1 MTLMILE
8 ILFALCGVVSSLFF
22 VFVHLGWQRAMRV
35 PPGRSGHDPVSIVVA
50 AHNAAATLPDLFIAL
65 REQSFPRNRMQI
77 IVVDDRSDDGTA
89 KAVAAHGDDL
99 PIEMLR
105 VERTPEGV
113 SPKKHALHLGI
124 THAAHERI
132 LLTDAD
138 CVPQPEWIGAML
150 RVFGRGNDVALG
162 LAPLEARAGAA
173 SRYAAF
179 ESRRTMALMTAAAA
193 WKRPY
198 MASGRSWGFTKE
210 LYARAGG
217 LEPLFAHLGGD
228 DDLLL
233 QRFVRHDA
241 RVGVC
246 MEPDAQV
253 ESAAPLS
260 WHALNRQKLRHYR
273 VSSSYRGRASALL
286 TLFVVTETLT
296 PLFGAA
302 LTVMLPGA
310 AKIFPP
316 LLVLWKFWYD
326 TGFLFSAF
334 RWMHGETGR
343 ARLAMH
349 EAFHIFH
356 AAVVGLLS
364 FVKPPRW

>member
-1 MTLMILE
+1 MTLTIFE
-8 ILFALCGVVSSLFF
+8 ILFAICGVVSSLLF

-35 PPGRSGHDPVSIVVA
+35 PPGRSAHAAVSIVVA
-50 AHNAAATLPDLFIAL
+50 ARNAAATLPDLFIAL
-65 REQSFPRNRMQI
+65 RGQSFPRDRMQI
-77 IVVDDRSDDGTA
+77 IVIDDRSDDGTA
-89 KAVAAHGDDL
+89 EVIAAHAADL
-99 PIEMLR
+99 PVEVLR
-105 VERTPEGV
+105 VDMCPDGI

-124 THAAHERI
+124 RQAMHDSI

-138 CVPQPEWIGAML
+138 CVPQPEWIAAML
-150 RVFGRGNDVALG
+150 RVLGRGNDVALG
-162 LAPLEARAGAA
+162 LAPLEAREGSA

-179 ESRRTMALMTAAAA
+179 ESRRTMALMASAAA

-198 MASGRSWGFTKE
+198 MASGRNWGFTKE
-210 LYARAGG
+210 TYNRAGG

-233 QRFVRHDA
+233 QRFARHGA

-253 ESAAPLS
+253 ESPAPSS
-260 WHALNRQKLRHYR
+260 WRVLYRQKLRHYR
-273 VSSSYRGRASALL
+273 VSSSYRGGASALL
-286 TLFVVTETLT
+286 SLFVLTETLT
-296 PLFGAA
+296 PLLGAA
-302 LTVMLPGA
+302 LMVMLPGA

-326 TGFLFSAF
+326 SGFLFSAF
-334 RWMHGETGR
+334 RWMNGETGR

-349 EAFHIFH
+349 EAFHIFY

>member
-1 MTLMILE
+1 MIVTILE
-8 ILFALCGVVSSLFF
+8 ILFALCAVVSSLFF

-35 PPGRSGHDPVSIVVA
+35 PPGKSAQDAVSIIIA

-65 REQSFPRNRMQI
+65 REQSWPRDLMQI
-77 IVVDDRSDDGTA
+77 IIVDDRSEDATTE
-89 KAVAAHGDDL
+89 VIAAHADDL
-99 PIEMLR
+99 PVDVLR
-105 VERTPEGV
+105 VDQAPEGV

-124 THAAHERI
+124 TRAAHERI

-138 CVPQPEWIGAML
+138 CVPQPEWISAML
-150 RVFGRGNDVALG
+150 RVLTRGNDVTLG
-162 LAPLEARAGAA
+162 LAPLEARAGSA

-179 ESRRTMALMTAAAA
+179 ESRRTMALMAAAAA
-193 WKRPY
+193 WGKPY
-198 MASGRSWGFTKE
+198 MAGGRSWGFTKE
-210 LYARAGG
+210 VYRRAGG
-217 LEPLFAHLGGD
+217 LEPLAAHLGGD

-233 QRFVRHDA
+233 QRFVRHGA

-246 MEPDAQV
+246 KEPDAQV
-253 ESAAPLS
+253 ESPAPSS
-260 WHALNRQKLRHYR
+260 WRALYRQKLRHYR
-273 VSSSYRGRASALL
+273 VSSSYRGGASSLL
-286 TLFVVTETLT
+286 ALFVLTETLT
-296 PLFGAA
+296 PLLGAA

-326 TGFLFSAF
+326 TGFLLSAF
-334 RWMHGETGR
+334 RWMNGETSR

-349 EAFHIFH
+349 EAFHIFY
-356 AAVVGLLS
+356 AAVVGLMS